1 MGTIS
6 HILMSFIPGTTLD
19 KVWPS
24 LCESQ
29 KEAISSQLNDLFLQ
43 LRQQRPLDGMGFG
56 EMYGEGCKDTR
67 RHTRVCKTRISNDAE
82 FEDFQFSNP
91 RFKSAIYIKFLRNL
105 LSNKTS
111 PYLFSHGDIR
121 PANIMVELQ
130 GHGQY

>member
-1 MGTIS
+1 
-6 HILMSFIPGTTLD
+6 MSF
-19 KVWPS
+19 
-24 LCESQ
+24 
-29 KEAISSQLNDLFLQ
+29 
-43 LRQQRPLDGMGFG
+43 G
-56 EMYGEGCKDTR
+56 EVCGEGCKDIR

-111 PYLFSHGDIR
+111 TCLFSYGDIR

-130 GHGQY
+130 GHGQYQITGLLDWEKERILSRAF